1 MQLVLNKYVQG
12 NEYAPRASVRRNELR
27 QEDIGM
33 FGADNSS
40 EPIDIAAVRKEIEA
54 GYELTKW
61 RSREMDP
68 LLVFISALE
77 VIIAL
82 QDQMEMVT
90 KKDLLWFVMLFCIR
104 VTPRTVLKNGVHSA
118 MTKHFV
124 ACHRKDRMSSDHTKM
139 VET

>member
-1 MQLVLNKYVQG
+1 M
-12 NEYAPRASVRRNELR
+12 
-27 QEDIGM
+27 
-33 FGADNSS
+33 
-40 EPIDIAAVRKEIEA
+40 AAVRKEIEA

-118 MTKHFV
+118 MTKHFFQLFLKNGP
-124 ACHRKDRMSSDHTKM
+124 RQTDSDSNGESLRLKEEK
-139 VET
+139 VVPLRRQDLSE